1 MSYLIVNE
9 RKGQSKHPLWVTWQ
23 DMKARCYR
31 KTAKDYDR
39 YGGRGVTI
47 CKRWL
52 GYNGFWNFVE
62 DMGERPKGY
71 TLDRIDTNGNYEPS
85 NCRWASRYQQ
95 QSNRNISVGNI
106 REMHDGR
113 KKKFNVRLTVDGTRK
128 SKYCETKKEAEI
140 ILAEWKREL
149 NGESR

>member
-1 MSYLIVNE
+1 MSYLVVNE
-9 RKGQSKHPLWVTWQ
+9 RRGQTKHPLWVTWQ

-31 KTAKDYDR
+31 KNAKDYNR

-47 CKRWL
+47 CERWL

-62 DMGERPKGY
+62 DMGERPDGY

-85 NCRWASRYQQ
+85 NCRWASKHQQ
-95 QSNRNISVGNI
+95 QANRIISVGNI

-113 KKKFNVRLTVDGTRK
+113 KKKFNVRLTVDGVRK

-140 ILAEWKREL
+140 ILAGWKREL
-149 NGESR
+149 DGCAR